1 MISTGMTRQLDSL
14 GRIVLPIELRRT
26 LDISSEDGLEI
37 FVDDDKILFR
47 KYTPGCLFCGDST
60 DDLIPFRG
68 KLVCD
73 TCRAELLAKAR

>member
-26 LDISSEDGLEI
+26 LGISSEDGLEI
-37 FVDDDKILFR
+37 FVDDDKIQLR
-47 KYTPGCLFCGDST
+47 KYTPGCLFCGESF

-68 KLVCD
+68 KMICD
-73 TCRAELLAKAR
+73 TCRAELSAQVR